1 MLRDV
6 RRGCNRRIGR
16 DALQAVGNPKD
27 QVKLLIGSMVRGN
40 KEAVDLKFKLRDL
53 ESKWRIDGYSFS
65 GDNPMQ
71 WYSGDFR
78 QAFEGRGFDALDGSA
93 SIAPSGY
100 WLRSPSPSEARQP
113 THRSV
118 TDFSDLSQREPSF
131 VLR

>member
-6 RRGCNRRIGR
+6 RRGCDRRIGR

-27 QVKLLIGSMVRGN
+27 QVKLLIGSMVGGN
-40 KEAVDLKFKLRDL
+40 GEAVDLKFKLRDL

-78 QAFEGRGFDALDGSA
+78 QAFEGRGFDELDGSA
-93 SIAPSGY
+93 AIAPSGY
-100 WLRSPSPSEARQP
+100 WL
-113 THRSV
+113 
-118 TDFSDLSQREPSF
+118 
-131 VLR
+131 